1 MTTRDIQRVQ
11 HSRDVRSVGDR
22 TTRFRQDRRT
32 DRADALAEDG
42 IPHAAPFATWLQQ
55 TKGSHRY
62 GPVRDFR
69 HSQIHRTIRQD
80 AKVLGAGVGA
90 TPTGVTTSGPDPAK
104 PATHERGAL
113 IRDVAD
119 FVPERWRSFWELFT

>member
-1 MTTRDIQRVQ
+1 MTSSGCNTRGVFAVLVTGPPG
-11 HSRDVRSVGDR
+11 SGKTVAL
-22 TTRFRQDRRT
+22 T
-32 DRADALAEDG
+32 ALLDALAEDG